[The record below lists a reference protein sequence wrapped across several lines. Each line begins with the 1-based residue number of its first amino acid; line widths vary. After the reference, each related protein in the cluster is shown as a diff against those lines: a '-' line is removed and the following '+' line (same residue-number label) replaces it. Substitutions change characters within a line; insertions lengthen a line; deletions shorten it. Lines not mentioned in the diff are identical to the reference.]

1 MSKEKDNSL
10 IAKIDGLTKKESRKL
25 SNAIEDAKDKIAPH
39 ARGTMIKGKT
49 SDININ
55 SGKEMSKKIGGNNKN
70 VKKKK

>member
-10 IAKIDGLTKKESRKL
+10 ITKIDGLTKKELREL
-25 SNAIEDAKDKIAPH
+25 SNTIEDAKDKIAPD

-49 SDININ
+49 SEININ
-55 SGKEMSKKIGGNNKN
+55 SGKEMTKKIGGNNKN